1 MISTLSRTKTDEEA
15 QQQENALS
23 KEAQV
28 QAEVVVRANLMRTIS
43 ERDAQS
49 DSYPKT
55 Q

>member
-1 MISTLSRTKTDEEA
+1 MISTLSRTKTDEVA
-15 QQQENALS
+15 QHQENALS
-23 KEAQV
+23 IEAQV

-49 DSYPKT
+49 DSYPNI